1 MIFVISQFFM
11 GYALSGRDQALQK
24 LEEQVTELGE
34 LLSLERTNNEKLLTE
49 LQASL
54 SAQDTL
60 RAKAAALSSE
70 NTNYKKRIAS
80 LVLEINNAEKLLKN
94 KQVTI
99 SSNITQIKQLSSQG
113 KQLQE
118 QLSGLRNK
126 ITIKDLQLGKERK
139 LSKSALDRLA
149 MLNRQIRTLKS
160 QLNFISMALE
170 KSEILAKKRRVK
182 IANLGKR
189 LNAALASKVQEL
201 SRYRSEFFGELRK
214 VLGSESGIQIVGDRF
229 VFQSEVLFGR
239 GSDQLGRPGKI
250 QIQQLSK
257 TLKGI
262 MVKIPPQI
270 DWVLRVDG
278 HTDQIPI
285 KTSRFPSNW
294 ELSTA
299 RAISVVKFLID
310 QGIPATN
317 LAATGFG
324 EFQPINPGK
333 TEKDRRQNRRIELK
347 LTQR

>member
-1 MIFVISQFFM
+1 M

-34 LLSLERTNNEKLLTE
+34 LLSLERKNNEKLLTE

-54 SAQDTL
+54 SAQNTL

-94 KQVTI
+94 KQLTI

-126 ITIKDLQLGKERK
+126 MTIKDLQLGKERK

-310 QGIPATN
+310 QDIPATN

>member
-34 LLSLERTNNEKLLTE
+34 LLSLERKNNEKLLTE

-54 SAQDTL
+54 SAQDILKT
-60 RAKAAALSSE
+60 KVISLSSE
-70 NTNYKKRIAS
+70 NTNYKKRMAN
-80 LVLEINNAEKLLKN
+80 LRLEINNAEKLLKN

-139 LSKSALDRLA
+139 LSKSAMDRLA

-299 RAISVVKFLID
+299 RAYSVVKFLID
-310 QGIPATN
+310 QDIPATN

>member
-34 LLSLERTNNEKLLTE
+34 LLSLERKNNEKLLTE

-60 RAKAAALSSE
+60 RAKAATLSSE
-70 NTNYKKRIAS
+70 NTNYKRRIAS

-126 ITIKDLQLGKERK
+126 ITIKDLQLGKEKK

-310 QGIPATN
+310 QDIPATN

>member
-34 LLSLERTNNEKLLTE
+34 LLSLERKNNEKLLTE

-60 RAKAAALSSE
+60 RAKAASLASE

-310 QGIPATN
+310 QDIPATN

>member
-34 LLSLERTNNEKLLTE
+34 LLSLERKNNEKLLTE

-54 SAQDTL
+54 SAQNTL

-126 ITIKDLQLGKERK
+126 MTIKDLQLGKERK

-310 QGIPATN
+310 QDIPATN